1 MTIET
6 TLNDTT
12 ATIVVSG
19 KLTVATSP
27 ELEAEVQ
34 RLQGSATSFDID
46 LANLEYVSSAGLRVL
61 VGAQKLA
68 SRAGGELRLLH
79 PSKDVR
85 DIFEMTGLA
94 EIMTIVD

>member
-68 SRAGGELRLLH
+68 SRAGGELRLASDEHETSFYGTL
-79 PSKDVR
+79 PR
-85 DIFEMTGLA
+85 ENMQGA
-94 EIMTIVD
+94 A